1 MNGYAAL
8 KALSHPE
15 LLMSCTTESFTQSV
29 GTWASSLFGEQAR
42 HAHLR
47 LLHQLF
53 PLLRKMCSYSG
64 SRLTSPVHLSSGLY
78 QASPVSNPTLN
89 VVQSYI
95 SLDLDAL
102 HEKLYG
108 FRYATYIKAIFF
120 MVYLFLY
127 SKNYKKINV

>member
-1 MNGYAAL
+1 MTNGIYYGQSLFLTIKKLSDLLEILHGFFIHLEQKLMNGYTAL

-29 GTWASSLFGEQAR
+29 GTWASSLFGEQTR

-64 SRLTSPVHLSSGLY
+64 KRLTSPVRLSSGLY
-78 QASPVSNPTLN
+78 
-89 VVQSYI
+89 
-95 SLDLDAL
+95 
-102 HEKLYG
+102 
-108 FRYATYIKAIFF
+108 
-120 MVYLFLY
+120 
-127 SKNYKKINV
+127 